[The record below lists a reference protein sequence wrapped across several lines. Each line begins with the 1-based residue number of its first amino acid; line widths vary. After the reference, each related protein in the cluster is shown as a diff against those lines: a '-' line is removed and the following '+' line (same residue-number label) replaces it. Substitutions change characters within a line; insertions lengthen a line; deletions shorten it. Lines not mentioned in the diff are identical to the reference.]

1 MNRSIPTTL
10 DHPHTPLPTGTAPPA
25 SAEIDQAT
33 IDLQAKALNHSSQ
46 KKVEHSSSGPF
57 ELWWAE
63 YGRPSAILQE
73 QVRYLIDFYR
83 IDPWLGDIK
92 IHHQSGQWL
101 PYITMDG
108 WMKMINQHPAFCGI
122 DFRES
127 DQLIEGAPEWMS
139 CTIYRHDRVIP
150 ITVREYYK
158 EVKQENP
165 LWNGIPRRL
174 LRFRTMQQ
182 CARLALG
189 LSTPEFVHQHH
200 EATQTCSP
208 SSSKG
213 KASSQ
218 LEQIKGCLI
227 PSQNQSF
234 LKVSDK
240 YPS

>member
-1 MNRSIPTTL
+1 MNTSIPTSL
-10 DHPHTPLPTGTAPPA
+10 DHPHTPLPTDTAPPT
-25 SAEIDQAT
+25 STEMDKTPIDV
-33 IDLQAKALNHSSQ
+33 QAKALDHSSQ
-46 KKVEHSSSGPF
+46 KKVEDSSSWPF

-92 IHHQSGQWL
+92 ILHQGGQWL

-158 EVKQENP
+158 EVKQESP
-165 LWNGIPRRL
+165 LWNEIPRRL

-189 LSTPEFVHQHH
+189 LSTPEFMYQQGEMTDSTSYTHHTEASISQKEKIKNTLMQH
-200 EATQTCSP
+200 
-208 SSSKG
+208 SK
-213 KASSQ
+213 K
-218 LEQIKGCLI
+218 
-227 PSQNQSF
+227 
-234 LKVSDK
+234 
-240 YPS
+240 